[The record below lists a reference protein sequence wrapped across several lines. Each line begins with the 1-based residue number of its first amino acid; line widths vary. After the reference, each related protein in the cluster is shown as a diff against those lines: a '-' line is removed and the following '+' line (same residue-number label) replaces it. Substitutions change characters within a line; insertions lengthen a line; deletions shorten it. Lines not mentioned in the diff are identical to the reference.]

1 MTDALSSSTLK
12 RPRQERAMR
21 TFDLVLTSAV
31 VLLEKDGF
39 DKLTTN
45 AICKHAGLTPPAL
58 YRYFPNKYAVLRE
71 LGERLM
77 QVQNL
82 DYFRWQENNSVGIPN
97 AHRIAQLLRSQY
109 DVTCTQR
116 GAKWIMRSLH
126 SVPELAKVRTS
137 SHAYVAD
144 KMAAPFRNQNV
155 AWDEKT
161 LQRRCR
167 IMVETSYAVLEMLLD
182 EASEDV
188 DLICQDTGRLIARFM
203 DDIRQE

>member
-21 TFDLVLTSAV
+21 TFDLVLASAV
-31 VLLEKDGF
+31 ILLEKEGF

-82 DYFRWQENNSVGIPN
+82 DYFRWQEEYSDALPD
-97 AHRIAQLLRSQY
+97 ADAIARLLRSQY
-109 DVTCTQR
+109 DVTCAQR

-126 SVPELAKVRTS
+126 SVPELAKVRTT
-137 SHAYVAD
+137 SHAYLAD
-144 KMAAPFRNQNV
+144 KMAVPFRKQNV
-155 AWDEKT
+155 PWDEKT

-182 EASEDV
+182 ERGEDV
-188 DLICQDTGRLIARFM
+188 DLICQDTGRLLAGFM
-203 DDIRQE
+203 DDLRQD

>member
-1 MTDALSSSTLK
+1 MTDTLSSSMLK

-31 VLLEKDGF
+31 ILLEKDGF

-82 DYFRWQENNSVGIPN
+82 DYFRWQDKYADVLPDADS
-97 AHRIAQLLRSQY
+97 IAQLIRSQY
-109 DVTCTQR
+109 DVTCAQR

-126 SVPELAKVRTS
+126 SVPELAEVRTT

-144 KMAAPFRNQNV
+144 KMTAPFRHQKV

-182 EASEDV
+182 ERSEDV
-188 DLICQDTGRLIARFM
+188 DAICQDTGRLIAGFM
-203 DDIRQE
+203 DDIRPD

>member
-1 MTDALSSSTLK
+1 MTVALSSSMLK

-21 TFDLVLTSAV
+21 TFDLVLASAV

-58 YRYFPNKYAVLRE
+58 YRYFPNKYAVLQE

-82 DYFRWQENNSVGIPN
+82 DYFRWQEKNVDAVPN
-97 AHRIAQLLRSQY
+97 AHSIAQLLRSQY
-109 DVTCTQR
+109 EVTCAQR

-144 KMAAPFRNQNV
+144 SMAIAFRNRGIP
-155 AWDEKT
+155 WDDKT

-182 EASEDV
+182 ERSEDV
-188 DLICQDTGRLIARFM
+188 DLICQDTGRLVAGFM
-203 DDIRQE
+203 DDIRED